1 MKRRMKNWLSILL
14 ACLLGIVPFS
24 RAMADI
30 HSPVAP
36 QPAHPANQAMH
47 HYDGHPS
54 QPVDVAADRDN
65 HAAAH
70 TCDGGNSPCGQCAS
84 CITPIL
90 PVQLDIH
97 FRTVAQLLPAATNGT
112 ARHLPSL
119 LFRPPRG

>member
-1 MKRRMKNWLSILL
+1 MKWRMKNWLSILL
-14 ACLLGIVPFS
+14 ACLLGIAPFS

-30 HSPVAP
+30 HSPSAA
-36 QPAHPANQAMH
+36 QPAHPATQAMH
-47 HYDGHPS
+47 HHDGHPS
-54 QPVDVAADRDN
+54 QPVSAVVDCDGC
-65 HAAAH
+65 AAAH

-90 PVQLDIH
+90 PVLLEIH
-97 FRTVAQLLPAATNGT
+97 FRTVAQLLPAATHTT